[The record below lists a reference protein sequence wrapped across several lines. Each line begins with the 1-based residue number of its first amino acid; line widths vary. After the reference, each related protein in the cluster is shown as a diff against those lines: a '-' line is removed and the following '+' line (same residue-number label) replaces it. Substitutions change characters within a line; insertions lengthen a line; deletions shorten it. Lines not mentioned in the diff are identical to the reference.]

1 MRVCLSA
8 ILVLLIASVASAQ
21 FKQGDFEMSL
31 LGTVGSMN
39 EKREYSS
46 STGFE
51 FDDDYDESHS
61 YGYVSF
67 MPAYYL
73 IDGLAAELEIGIRA
87 MEGVRPM
94 QAVILNLGYTHK
106 LPGSALALFG
116 RVGYGLSNSW
126 SIPVFLEQYGGAS
139 DKFDVNIINVGAGAK
154 ILVSR
159 SAFIRAELNYRI
171 QSYERDSG
179 VLTTDYSYNTMALLF
194 GVGLVL

>member
-8 ILVLLIASVASAQ
+8 ILILLLASVASAQ
-21 FKQGDFEMSL
+21 FKQGDFEMTL
-31 LGTVGSMN
+31 LGTVGSIN
-39 EKREYSS
+39 ETREYTSNDV
-46 STGFE
+46 E
-51 FDDDYDESHS
+51 IDDYDESHS

-87 MEGVRPM
+87 MEGIRPM

-116 RVGYGLSNSW
+116 RVGYGLSNAT
-126 SIPVFLEQYGGAS
+126 SIPVFLDMYDGRS
-139 DKFDVNIINVGAGAK
+139 DDFDVSIINLGAGAK

-171 QSYERDSG
+171 QSYERGSDL
-179 VLTTDYSYNTMALLF
+179 LTIDYAYSSMALQF

>member
-8 ILVLLIASVASAQ
+8 ILVLLLASVASAQ
-21 FKQGDFEMSL
+21 FRQGDFEMTL

-39 EKREYSS
+39 ETREYTSNDL
-46 STGFE
+46 E
-51 FDDDYDESHS
+51 LDDDYDESHS

-87 MEGVRPM
+87 MEGISPM

-126 SIPVFLEQYGGAS
+126 SIPVFLEQYGGRS
-139 DKFDVNIINVGAGAK
+139 DDFDVSIINVGAGAK

-171 QSYERDSG
+171 QSYERGSDL
-179 VLTTDYSYNTMALLF
+179 LTIDYTYSSMALLF